1 MILNKIRRRS
11 TVGTHNFSIGDGLSI
26 SDDLCVV
33 LRYNRFF
40 VSEDICLMLYVFLKD
55 MWDILR
61 LRYKNPADYFYTL
74 PVILAILLLLGMIN
88 AADMSPLLG
97 VSTAAVVF
105 GVLATVI
112 RWLIL
117 SRVMRYVLSIKGAP
131 RLPLWGFILASEA
144 LMIPALLVFYIPQ
157 ITPLL
162 MFWKTWAFGAQ
173 AVGLMKMGQVKVW
186 TVFKGYLLYFCCMVL
201 IIGILIQ
208 LFTLAGWFDK
218 ATLMQNFNALMTA
231 MEQAK

>member
-1 MILNKIRRRS
+1 MILNKIRRIS
-11 TVGTHNFSIGDGLSI
+11 TVSTHNFSIGDGLSI
-26 SDDLCVV
+26 SDNLCVV

-40 VSEDICLMLYVFLKD
+40 VSEDICLMLYDFLKD

-74 PVILAILLLLGMIN
+74 SVILAILLLLGMIN

-105 GVLATVI
+105 GVLVTVI

-117 SRVMRYVLSIKGAP
+117 SRVMRYVLSINGAP

-144 LMIPALLVFYIPQ
+144 LMIPALLMFYIPQ

-186 TVFKGYLLYFCCMVL
+186 TVFKGYLLYFCCMVV
-201 IIGILIQ
+201 IIGIFIQ

-218 ATLMQNFNALMTA
+218 ATLMQNFNALMAA
-231 MEQAK
+231 MEQAR

>member
-11 TVGTHNFSIGDGLSI
+11 TIGTHNCSIEDGLSI

-40 VSEDICLMLYVFLKD
+40 VSEDICLMLYDFLKD

-88 AADMSPLLG
+88 AADMSTLLG
-97 VSTAAVVF
+97 VSTAAAVF
-105 GVLATVI
+105 GVLVTVI
-112 RWLIL
+112 KWLIL
-117 SRVMRYVLSIKGAP
+117 SRVMRHVLSRNGAP

-162 MFWKTWAFGAQ
+162 MFWKTWVFWVQ
-173 AVGLMKMGQVKVW
+173 AVGLMQMGQVKVW
-186 TVFKGYLLYFCCMVL
+186 TIFKGYLLYFCCMVL

-218 ATLMQNFNALMTA
+218 ATLMQNFNALTAA
-231 MEQAK
+231 MEQAR

>member
-1 MILNKIRRRS
+1 MVFNAIRRIS
-11 TVGTHNFSIGDGLSI
+11 TVDTHNFSIGDGLSI

-40 VSEDICLMLYVFLKD
+40 VSEDICLMLYDFLKD

-105 GVLATVI
+105 GVLVTVI

-117 SRVMRYVLSIKGAP
+117 SRVMRYVLSINGAP

-186 TVFKGYLLYFCCMVL
+186 TVFKGYLLYFCCMVV
-201 IIGILIQ
+201 IIGIFIQ

-218 ATLMQNFNALMTA
+218 ATLMQNFNALIAA
-231 MEQAK
+231 MEQAR

>member
-1 MILNKIRRRS
+1 
-11 TVGTHNFSIGDGLSI
+11 
-26 SDDLCVV
+26 
-33 LRYNRFF
+33 
-40 VSEDICLMLYVFLKD
+40 MLYSFLTD

-61 LRYKNPADYFYTL
+61 LRYKNPADYFYML

-88 AADMSPLLG
+88 AADMSTLLG

-105 GVLATVI
+105 GVLVTVI
-112 RWLIL
+112 KWLIL
-117 SRVMRYVLSIKGAP
+117 SRVMRHVLSRNGAP

-144 LMIPALLVFYIPQ
+144 LMIPALLVF
-157 ITPLL
+157 
-162 MFWKTWAFGAQ
+162 WKTWAFGAQ

-186 TVFKGYLLYFCCMVL
+186 TIFKGYLLYFCCMVL

-218 ATLMQNFNALMTA
+218 ATLMQNFNALTAA
-231 MEQAK
+231 MEQAR

>member
-1 MILNKIRRRS
+1 MILNKIRRIS
-11 TVGTHNFSIGDGLSI
+11 TVSTHNFSIGDGLSI

-40 VSEDICLMLYVFLKD
+40 VSEDICLMLYDFLKD

-105 GVLATVI
+105 GVLVNVI
-112 RWLIL
+112 WWLIL
-117 SRVMRYVLSIKGAP
+117 SRVMRYVLSINSAP

-186 TVFKGYLLYFCCMVL
+186 TVFKGYLLYFCCMVV
-201 IIGILIQ
+201 IIGIFIQ

-218 ATLMQNFNALMTA
+218 ATLMQNFNALMAA
-231 MEQAK
+231 MEQAR

>member
-1 MILNKIRRRS
+1 MILNKIRRIS

-105 GVLATVI
+105 GVLVTII

-117 SRVMRYVLSIKGAP
+117 SRVMRYVLSINGAP
-131 RLPLWGFILASEA
+131 RLSLWGFILASEA

-173 AVGLMKMGQVKVW
+173 AVGWMKMGQVKVW
-186 TVFKGYLLYFCCMVL
+186 TVFKGYLLYFCCMVV
-201 IIGILIQ
+201 IIGIFIQ
-208 LFTLAGWFDK
+208 LFTMAGWFDK
-218 ATLMQNFNALMTA
+218 ATLMQNFNALMAA
-231 MEQAK
+231 MEQAR

>member
-1 MILNKIRRRS
+1 MVFNTIRRIS
-11 TVGTHNFSIGDGLSI
+11 TVDTHNFSIGDGLSI

-105 GVLATVI
+105 GVLVTVI
-112 RWLIL
+112 KWLIL
-117 SRVMRYVLSIKGAP
+117 SRVMRYVLSINGAP

-162 MFWKTWAFGAQ
+162 MFWKTWAFWVQ
-173 AVGLMKMGQVKVW
+173 AVGLMQMGQVKVW
-186 TVFKGYLLYFCCMVL
+186 TVFKGYLLYFCCMVV
-201 IIGILIQ
+201 IIGIFIQ

-218 ATLMQNFNALMTA
+218 ATLMQNFNALMAA
-231 MEQAK
+231 MEQAR

>member
-1 MILNKIRRRS
+1 MILNKIRRIS

-186 TVFKGYLLYFCCMVL
+186 TVFKGYLLYFCCMVV
-201 IIGILIQ
+201 IIGIFIQ
-208 LFTLAGWFDK
+208 LFTMAGWFDK

>member
-1 MILNKIRRRS
+1 MILNKIRRIS
-11 TVGTHNFSIGDGLSI
+11 TVSTHNFSIGDGLSI

-40 VSEDICLMLYVFLKD
+40 VSEDICLMLYDFLKD

-105 GVLATVI
+105 GVLVTVI

-117 SRVMRYVLSIKGAP
+117 SRVMRYVLSINDAP

-186 TVFKGYLLYFCCMVL
+186 TVFKGYLLYFCCMVV
-201 IIGILIQ
+201 IIGIFIQ

-218 ATLMQNFNALMTA
+218 ATLMQNFNALMAA
-231 MEQAK
+231 MEQAR

>member
-1 MILNKIRRRS
+1 MILNKIRRIS
-11 TVGTHNFSIGDGLSI
+11 TVGTHNFSIGNGLSI

-186 TVFKGYLLYFCCMVL
+186 TVFKGYLLYFCCMVV
-201 IIGILIQ
+201 IIGIFIQ
-208 LFTLAGWFDK
+208 LFTMAGWFDK

>member
-1 MILNKIRRRS
+1 MILNKIRRIS

-186 TVFKGYLLYFCCMVL
+186 TVFKGYLLYFCCIVL

-218 ATLMQNFNALMTA
+218 ATLMQNFNALTAA
-231 MEQAK
+231 MEQAR

>member
-11 TVGTHNFSIGDGLSI
+11 TIGTHNCSIEDGLSI

-40 VSEDICLMLYVFLKD
+40 VSEDICLVLYDFLKD

-88 AADMSPLLG
+88 AADMSTLLG
-97 VSTAAVVF
+97 VSTAAAVF
-105 GVLATVI
+105 GVLVTVI
-112 RWLIL
+112 KWLIL
-117 SRVMRYVLSIKGAP
+117 SRVMRYVLSGNGAP

-144 LMIPALLVFYIPQ
+144 LMIPELLVFYVPQ

-162 MFWKTWAFGAQ
+162 MFWKTWVFWVQ
-173 AVGLMKMGQVKVW
+173 AVGLMQRGQVKVW

-208 LFTLAGWFDK
+208 LFTLAGVCDK
-218 ATLMQNFNALMTA
+218 ATLMQNFNALTAA
-231 MEQAK
+231 MEQAR

>member
-1 MILNKIRRRS
+1 MILNKIRRIS
-11 TVGTHNFSIGDGLSI
+11 TVSTHNFSIGNGLSI

-40 VSEDICLMLYVFLKD
+40 VSEDICLMLYDFLKD

-74 PVILAILLLLGMIN
+74 LVILAILLLLGMIN

-105 GVLATVI
+105 GVLVTVI

-117 SRVMRYVLSIKGAP
+117 SRVMRYVLSINGAP

-144 LMIPALLVFYIPQ
+144 LMIPALLVFYISRK
-157 ITPLL
+157 LRR
-162 MFWKTWAFGAQ
+162 
-173 AVGLMKMGQVKVW
+173 
-186 TVFKGYLLYFCCMVL
+186 C
-201 IIGILIQ
+201 
-208 LFTLAGWFDK
+208 
-218 ATLMQNFNALMTA
+218 
-231 MEQAK
+231 

>member
-1 MILNKIRRRS
+1 
-11 TVGTHNFSIGDGLSI
+11 
-26 SDDLCVV
+26 
-33 LRYNRFF
+33 
-40 VSEDICLMLYVFLKD
+40 MLYSFLID

-88 AADMSPLLG
+88 AADMSTLLG
-97 VSTAAVVF
+97 VSTAAAVF
-105 GVLATVI
+105 GVLVTVI
-112 RWLIL
+112 KWLIL
-117 SRVMRYVLSIKGAP
+117 SRVMRHVLSRNGAP

-162 MFWKTWAFGAQ
+162 MFWKTWVFWVQ
-173 AVGLMKMGQVKVW
+173 AVGLMQMGQVKVW
-186 TVFKGYLLYFCCMVL
+186 TIFKGYLLYFCCMVL

-218 ATLMQNFNALMTA
+218 ATLMQNFNALMAA
-231 MEQAK
+231 MEQAR

>member
-1 MILNKIRRRS
+1 MILNKIRRIS

-162 MFWKTWAFGAQ
+162 MFWKTWAFWAQ

-186 TVFKGYLLYFCCMVL
+186 TVFKGYLLYFCCIVL

-218 ATLMQNFNALMTA
+218 ATLMQNFNALTAA
-231 MEQAK
+231 MEQAR

>member
-1 MILNKIRRRS
+1 MIFNEIRRIS
-11 TVGTHNFSIGDGLSI
+11 TVGIHNFSIGDGLSI

-105 GVLATVI
+105 GVLVTVI
-112 RWLIL
+112 KWLIL
-117 SRVMRYVLSIKGAP
+117 SRVMRYVLSINGAP

-144 LMIPALLVFYIPQ
+144 LMIPALLVFYVPQ

-162 MFWKTWAFGAQ
+162 MFWKTWVFWVQ
-173 AVGLMKMGQVKVW
+173 AVGLMQMGQVKVW
-186 TVFKGYLLYFCCMVL
+186 TVFKGYLLYFCCMFL

-218 ATLMQNFNALMTA
+218 ATLMQNFNALMAA
-231 MEQAK
+231 MKQAR

>member
-11 TVGTHNFSIGDGLSI
+11 TVGTHNFFLRGGLLI

-40 VSEDICLMLYVFLKD
+40 VSEDICLMLYDFLKD

-88 AADMSPLLG
+88 AADMSTLLG
-97 VSTAAVVF
+97 VSTATVVF
-105 GVLATVI
+105 GVLVTVI
-112 RWLIL
+112 KWLIL
-117 SRVMRYVLSIKGAP
+117 SRNGAP

-144 LMIPALLVFYIPQ
+144 LMIPALLVFYVPQ

-162 MFWKTWAFGAQ
+162 MFWKTWVFWVQ

-186 TVFKGYLLYFCCMVL
+186 TVFKGYLLYFCCMVV
-201 IIGILIQ
+201 IIGIFIQ

-218 ATLMQNFNALMTA
+218 ATLMQNFNALTAA
-231 MEQAK
+231 MEQAR

>member
-1 MILNKIRRRS
+1 MILNKIRRIS

-105 GVLATVI
+105 GVLVTII

-117 SRVMRYVLSIKGAP
+117 SRVMRHVLSINGAP
-131 RLPLWGFILASEA
+131 RLSLWGFILASEA

-186 TVFKGYLLYFCCMVL
+186 TVFKGYLLYFCCMVV
-201 IIGILIQ
+201 IIGIFIQ
-208 LFTLAGWFDK
+208 LFTMAGWFDK
-218 ATLMQNFNALMTA
+218 ATLMQNFNALMAA
-231 MEQAK
+231 MEQAR

>member
-1 MILNKIRRRS
+1 
-11 TVGTHNFSIGDGLSI
+11 
-26 SDDLCVV
+26 
-33 LRYNRFF
+33 
-40 VSEDICLMLYVFLKD
+40 MLYSFLTD

-88 AADMSPLLG
+88 AADMSTLLG
-97 VSTAAVVF
+97 VSTATAVF
-105 GVLATVI
+105 GVLVTVI
-112 RWLIL
+112 KWLIL
-117 SRVMRYVLSIKGAP
+117 SRVMRHVLSRNGAP
-131 RLPLWGFILASEA
+131 HLPLWGFILTSEA
-144 LMIPALLVFYIPQ
+144 LMIPALLVFYVPQ

-162 MFWKTWAFGAQ
+162 MFWKTWVFWVQ

-218 ATLMQNFNALMTA
+218 TTLMQNFNALTAA
-231 MEQAK
+231 MEQAR

>member
-1 MILNKIRRRS
+1 MILNKIRRIS
-11 TVGTHNFSIGDGLSI
+11 TVSTHNFSIGDGLSI

-40 VSEDICLMLYVFLKD
+40 VSEDICLMLYDFLKD

-105 GVLATVI
+105 GVLVTVI

-117 SRVMRYVLSIKGAP
+117 SRVMRYVLSINGTP

-162 MFWKTWAFGAQ
+162 MFWKTWAFWAQ

-186 TVFKGYLLYFCCMVL
+186 TVFKGYLLYFCCMVV
-201 IIGILIQ
+201 IIGIFIQ

-218 ATLMQNFNALMTA
+218 ATLMQNFNALMAA
-231 MEQAK
+231 MEQAR

>member
-1 MILNKIRRRS
+1 MVFNAIRRIS
-11 TVGTHNFSIGDGLSI
+11 TVDTHNFSIGDGLSI

-40 VSEDICLMLYVFLKD
+40 VSEDICLMLYDFLKD

-105 GVLATVI
+105 GVLVTVI

-117 SRVMRYVLSIKGAP
+117 SRVMRYVLSMNGAP

-144 LMIPALLVFYIPQ
+144 LMIPALLVFYVPQ

-162 MFWKTWAFGAQ
+162 MFWKTWAFWAQ

-186 TVFKGYLLYFCCMVL
+186 TVFKGYLLYFCCMVV
-201 IIGILIQ
+201 IIGIFIQ

-218 ATLMQNFNALMTA
+218 ATLMQNFNALMAA
-231 MEQAK
+231 MEQAR

>member
-1 MILNKIRRRS
+1 MILNKIRRIS

-105 GVLATVI
+105 GVLVTII

-117 SRVMRYVLSIKGAP
+117 SRVMRYVLSINGAP
-131 RLPLWGFILASEA
+131 RLSLWGFILASEA

-186 TVFKGYLLYFCCMVL
+186 TVFKGYLLYFCCMVV
-201 IIGILIQ
+201 IIGIFIQ
-208 LFTLAGWFDK
+208 LFTMAGWFDK
-218 ATLMQNFNALMTA
+218 ATLMQNFNALTAA
-231 MEQAK
+231 MEQAR

>member
-1 MILNKIRRRS
+1 MILNKIRRIS
-11 TVGTHNFSIGDGLSI
+11 TVGIHNFSIGDGLSI

-33 LRYNRFF
+33 LRYNHFF
-40 VSEDICLMLYVFLKD
+40 VSEDICLMLYDFLKD

-105 GVLATVI
+105 GVLVTVI
-112 RWLIL
+112 KWLIL
-117 SRVMRYVLSIKGAP
+117 SRVMRYVLSINGAP

-144 LMIPALLVFYIPQ
+144 LMIPALLVFYVPQ

-162 MFWKTWAFGAQ
+162 MFWKTWVFWVQ
-173 AVGLMKMGQVKVW
+173 AVGLMQMGQVKVW
-186 TVFKGYLLYFCCMVL
+186 TIFKGYLLYFCCMVL
-201 IIGILIQ
+201 IIGIFIQ

-218 ATLMQNFNALMTA
+218 ATLMQNFNALTAA
-231 MEQAK
+231 MEQAR

>member
-1 MILNKIRRRS
+1 MVFNAIRRIS
-11 TVGTHNFSIGDGLSI
+11 TVDTHNFSIGDGLSI

-105 GVLATVI
+105 GVLVTVI

-117 SRVMRYVLSIKGAP
+117 SRVMRYVLSINGAP

-144 LMIPALLVFYIPQ
+144 LMIPALLVFYVPQ

-162 MFWKTWAFGAQ
+162 MFWKTWAFWAQ
-173 AVGLMKMGQVKVW
+173 AVGLMQMGQVKVW
-186 TVFKGYLLYFCCMVL
+186 TVFKGYLLYFCCMVV
-201 IIGILIQ
+201 IIGIFIQ

-218 ATLMQNFNALMTA
+218 ATLMQNFNALMAA
-231 MEQAK
+231 MEQAR

>member
-1 MILNKIRRRS
+1 
-11 TVGTHNFSIGDGLSI
+11 
-26 SDDLCVV
+26 
-33 LRYNRFF
+33 
-40 VSEDICLMLYVFLKD
+40 

-105 GVLATVI
+105 GVLVTVI

-117 SRVMRYVLSIKGAP
+117 SRVMRYVLSKNSAP

-144 LMIPALLVFYIPQ
+144 LMIPTLLVFYIPQ
-157 ITPLL
+157 SAPLL
-162 MFWKTWAFGAQ
+162 MVWKTWAFWTQ
-173 AVGLMKMGQVKVW
+173 AVGLMRIGLVKVW
-186 TVFKGYLLYFCCMVL
+186 AVLKGYFLSFCCFVV
-201 IIGILIQ
+201 ISGIFIQ

-218 ATLMQNFNALMTA
+218 ATLMQNFNALTAA
-231 MEQAK
+231 MEQAR

>member
-11 TVGTHNFSIGDGLSI
+11 TIGTHNCSIEDGLSI

-40 VSEDICLMLYVFLKD
+40 VSEDICLMLYDFLKD

-88 AADMSPLLG
+88 AADMSTLLG
-97 VSTAAVVF
+97 VSTAAAVF
-105 GVLATVI
+105 GVLVTVI
-112 RWLIL
+112 KWLIL
-117 SRVMRYVLSIKGAP
+117 SRVMRYVLSGNGAP
-131 RLPLWGFILASEA
+131 RLPLLGFILASEA
-144 LMIPALLVFYIPQ
+144 LMIPELLVFYVPQ

-162 MFWKTWAFGAQ
+162 MFWKTWVFWVQ
-173 AVGLMKMGQVKVW
+173 AVGLMQMGQVKVW

-218 ATLMQNFNALMTA
+218 ATLMQNFNALTAA
-231 MEQAK
+231 MEQAR

>member
-1 MILNKIRRRS
+1 MILNKIRRIS

-162 MFWKTWAFGAQ
+162 MFWKTWAIGAQ

>member
-1 MILNKIRRRS
+1 
-11 TVGTHNFSIGDGLSI
+11 
-26 SDDLCVV
+26 
-33 LRYNRFF
+33 
-40 VSEDICLMLYVFLKD
+40 MLYDFLKD

-61 LRYKNPADYFYTL
+61 LHYKNPADYFYTL

-186 TVFKGYLLYFCCMVL
+186 TVFKGYLLYFCCMVV
-201 IIGILIQ
+201 IIGIFIQ

-218 ATLMQNFNALMTA
+218 ATLMQNFNALMAA
-231 MEQAK
+231 MEQAR

>member
-1 MILNKIRRRS
+1 MILNKIRRIS

-144 LMIPALLVFYIPQ
+144 LMIPALLVFYVPQ

-162 MFWKTWAFGAQ
+162 MFWKTWVFWVQ
-173 AVGLMKMGQVKVW
+173 AVGLMQMGQVKVW
-186 TVFKGYLLYFCCMVL
+186 TVFKGYLLYFCCMVV
-201 IIGILIQ
+201 IIGIFIQ
-208 LFTLAGWFDK
+208 LFTMAGWFDK

>member
-1 MILNKIRRRS
+1 MILNKIRRIS
-11 TVGTHNFSIGDGLSI
+11 TVSTHNFSIGDGLSI
-26 SDDLCVV
+26 SDNLCVV

-40 VSEDICLMLYVFLKD
+40 VSEDICLMLYDFLKD

-74 PVILAILLLLGMIN
+74 SVILAILLLLGMIN

-105 GVLATVI
+105 GVLVTVI

-117 SRVMRYVLSIKGAP
+117 SRVMRYVLSINGAP

-186 TVFKGYLLYFCCMVL
+186 TVFKGYLLYFCCMVV
-201 IIGILIQ
+201 IIGIFIQ

-218 ATLMQNFNALMTA
+218 ATLMQNFNALMAA
-231 MEQAK
+231 MEQAR

>member
-1 MILNKIRRRS
+1 MILNKIRRIS
-11 TVGTHNFSIGDGLSI
+11 TVSTHNFSIGDGLSI

-40 VSEDICLMLYVFLKD
+40 VSEDICLMLYDFLKD

-105 GVLATVI
+105 GVLVTVI

-117 SRVMRYVLSIKGAP
+117 SRVMRYVLSINSAP

-186 TVFKGYLLYFCCMVL
+186 TVFKGYLLYFCCMVV
-201 IIGILIQ
+201 IIGIFIQ

-218 ATLMQNFNALMTA
+218 ATLMQNFNALMAA
-231 MEQAK
+231 MKQAR

>member
-11 TVGTHNFSIGDGLSI
+11 TIGTHNCSIEDGLSI

-40 VSEDICLMLYVFLKD
+40 VSEDIGLMLYDFLKD

-88 AADMSPLLG
+88 AADMSTLLG
-97 VSTAAVVF
+97 VSTAAAVF
-105 GVLATVI
+105 GVLVTVI
-112 RWLIL
+112 KWLIL
-117 SRVMRYVLSIKGAP
+117 SRVMRYVLSGNGAP

-144 LMIPALLVFYIPQ
+144 LMIPELLVFYVPQ

-162 MFWKTWAFGAQ
+162 MFWKTWVFWVQ
-173 AVGLMKMGQVKVW
+173 AVGLMQMGQVKVW

-218 ATLMQNFNALMTA
+218 ATLMQNFNALTAA
-231 MEQAK
+231 MEQAR